1 MVKKRVI
8 VIAAALA
15 LAAVAG
21 LLLHFAGKEYV
32 YRFSEAQLQ
41 QKLGER
47 LPLTRRFLV
56 FFEVTLSQPRL
67 HLQDGADR
75 VAMGIDVALGLG
87 NNGPLGGSIDVS
99 GGVRYDGGLG
109 AFFLTD
115 PVIERVA
122 VQGIPEKYAGKA
134 REALT
139 MALAAYYAERPIY
152 TLNATDARQAAG
164 RLVLR
169 KVGIENRELVVT
181 LGL

>member
-8 VIAAALA
+8 VIAVVLA

-21 LLLHFAGKEYV
+21 LLLHFASKEYV

-41 QKLGER
+41 RKLGER
-47 LPLTRRFLV
+47 LPLTRRFLA
-56 FFEVTLSQPRL
+56 FFEVTLSQPRV
-67 HLQDGADR
+67 HLREGADR

-87 NNGPLGGSIDVS
+87 SVGPLGGSVDVS
-99 GGVRYDGGLG
+99 GGVRYDSGRG

-134 REALT
+134 REARQ
-139 MALAAYYAERPIY
+139 MAFPA
-152 TLNATDARQAAG
+152 Q
-164 RLVLR
+164 
-169 KVGIENRELVVT
+169 
-181 LGL
+181 

>member
-1 MVKKRVI
+1 
-8 VIAAALA
+8 
-15 LAAVAG
+15 
-21 LLLHFAGKEYV
+21 
-32 YRFSEAQLQ
+32 
-41 QKLGER
+41 
-47 LPLTRRFLV
+47 
-56 FFEVTLSQPRL
+56 
-67 HLQDGADR
+67 
-75 VAMGIDVALGLG
+75 MGSV
-87 NNGPLGGSIDVS
+87 GPLGGSVDVS
-99 GGVRYDGGLG
+99 GGVRYDSGRG
-109 AFFLTD
+109 AFFLTE

-169 KVGIENRELVVT
+169 KVDIENRELVVT